1 MGKNK
6 KSAPMTS
13 VERKPKRHPDR
24 AIRRARQ
31 VAAGGPSDEA
41 KSPSSADK
49 ESDQGQ
55 RSRAKFCPIV
65 GIGASAGGL
74 AAFAQ
79 LLAHLPADTGMA
91 FVLVQ
96 HLDPRHES
104 ILAELLSNHT
114 QMPVIQVAQGMTVEP
129 NHIYV
134 IPPNR
139 DMSFSQGVLTLTP
152 RSEDRERCMPIDF
165 FLCTLAEDQRSN
177 AIGVILSGTASDGTL
192 GACPSKS

>member
-6 KSAPMTS
+6 KSAPVTG
-13 VERKPKRHPDR
+13 VERKPKKHPDG

-31 VAAGGPSDEA
+31 GAASGPSDEA
-41 KSPSSADK
+41 KSPPSAGK

-55 RSRAKFCPIV
+55 RSRARFCPIV

-74 AAFAQ
+74 AAFTQ

-104 ILAELLSNHT
+104 ILAALLSRHT
-114 QMPVIQVAQGMTVEP
+114 QMPVIQVEQGMTVEP
-129 NHIYV
+129 DHMYV
-134 IPPNR
+134 IPPNTELTI
-139 DMSFSQGVLTLTP
+139 SQRVLTLTP

-165 FLCTLAEDQRSN
+165 FLCTL
-177 AIGVILSGTASDGTL
+177 
-192 GACPSKS
+192 